1 SNKSKKD
8 WKTAASNP
16 SLDRGSLA
24 FASITVGLSLVNS
37 PFNFFYVK
45 VFLEVFGV
53 LESDFQTVQ
62 ILFLVWN
69 TINDPLFA
77 YFLDKRQSG
86 LCCRTRRS
94 SIKIGAPLLGIIYAI
109 TWLPWGQP
117 DTRSVG
123 IQLFFALCLYDSVMG
138 SLTVSWSVA
147 FLNLISH
154 NLADFRSFQ
163 LGCLVLA
170 VLATVFV
177 YIGGRYSSSVY
188 DKQQAQLDQDSHRT
202 ESGCVEADAACQST
216 ADASLSV
223 QLRQIVLQRDF
234 LAFVVTNFLQI
245 FEASM
250 WANFLSIF
258 MEPLGPASPLQR
270 SGAYLLIS
278 LLPALAVVGGLPL
291 IRRFGHHRAVLLS
304 LVFKVAAG
312 PLLHLT
318 GVLALSRTMFAVYS
332 VACCSLNSAAF
343 SLFDLPLSELVDRDR
358 LVNSRR
364 LPLSSTVFGLNALV
378 TKPAISLA
386 PLVVV
391 QLLNMRGY
399 QTYRSA
405 ASNSFGSADAGGLTC
420 PQALSNMMLM
430 LACYLPAVIGCLQL
444 ISWSF
449 YRIRSKSN
457 LLQAQI

>member
-1 SNKSKKD
+1 
-8 WKTAASNP
+8 
-16 SLDRGSLA
+16 
-24 FASITVGLSLVNS
+24 
-37 PFNFFYVK
+37 
-45 VFLEVFGV
+45 
-53 LESDFQTVQ
+53 
-62 ILFLVWN
+62 
-69 TINDPLFA
+69 
-77 YFLDKRQSG
+77 
-86 LCCRTRRS
+86 
-94 SIKIGAPLLGIIYAI
+94 
-109 TWLPWGQP
+109 
-117 DTRSVG
+117 
-123 IQLFFALCLYDSVMG
+123 MG